1 MIVMIFLLLLITTMI
16 EMMVILIRMML
27 VVVEP
32 VHPSEGGSGPES
44 KIHGYNIYLGR
55 EYYC

>member
-32 VHPSEGGSGPES
+32 VHPSEGGSGPEGE
-44 KIHGYNIYLGR
+44 IHGYNIYLGR
-55 EYYC
+55 V